1 MSTNNMKRA
10 SIALGL
16 VLLTTLTLT
25 ACDKEKSD
33 PLCWLADDPIGC
45 LVVTGQ

>member
-1 MSTNNMKRA
+1 MKRKMIA
-10 SIALGL
+10 VTLALG
-16 VLLTTLTLT
+16 VALTLT
-25 ACDKEKSD
+25 GCDKDKSD